1 MYVFGALT
9 VIAVELGLLV
19 WTFVLFGYGKWQRG
33 LGVGGAAML
42 HSSILVATMITWPQ
56 AFELSEE
63 PSDVIPVELLTVAET
78 TNVVAKVVEQ
88 PEQPEPEAQP
98 PAPPPPPPPPPEEVE
113 VAPPLPEEKPTPP
126 PEPPK
131 VVESK
136 PPPAPP
142 VPRQRPKPEPPQP
155 QFSVDSVLAL
165 LDKNA
170 PKQPPTLPAQPQAQ
184 VAETAQKGL
193 GAQNASTMDLRD
205 ALLSQIRECWNVPVG
220 APTPEKL
227 IVQVRVFLARDGSLA
242 QPPLLEP
249 QTRAAAASN
258 PYMRTAAEAALRA
271 VNVCEPYKLL
281 PADRYDAWREI
292 VMTFDPSRMI
302 GP

>member
-1 MYVFGALT
+1 MLKRSFIASGALHVA
-9 VIAVELGLLV
+9 VIA
-19 WTFVLFGYGKWQRG
+19 
-33 LGVGGAAML
+33 AA
-42 HSSILVATMITWPQ
+42 SFAWPH

-63 PSDVIPVELLTVAET
+63 PSDIIPVELMTVAET
-78 TNVVAKVVEQ
+78 TNVAPKVVEREP
-88 PEQPEPEAQP
+88 PELKEIPTPVA
-98 PAPPPPPPPPPEEVE
+98 APIPPPPPPEEVE
-113 VAPPLPEEKPTPP
+113 VEPEPEDKPPPP
-126 PEPPK
+126 PEPQQ
-131 VVESK
+131 VAEAAK
-136 PPPAPP
+136 PPPTPP
-142 VPRQRPKPEPPQP
+142 VPRQRPRPEPPQPPQP

-165 LDKNA
+165 LDSRA
-170 PKQPPTLPAQPQAQ
+170 PKAPPTPPPPQAEI
-184 VAETAQKGL
+184 AEAPQKGL
-193 GAQNASTMDLRD
+193 GAQTASTLDLRD

-227 IVQVRVFLARDGSLA
+227 IVQVRVFLTRDGSLA

-249 QTRAAAASN
+249 PTRAAAASN

-281 PADRYDAWREI
+281 PPDRYDQWREI

>member
-1 MYVFGALT
+1 MLKRSFIASGALHVA
-9 VIAVELGLLV
+9 VIA
-19 WTFVLFGYGKWQRG
+19 
-33 LGVGGAAML
+33 AA
-42 HSSILVATMITWPQ
+42 SFAWPH

-63 PSDVIPVELLTVAET
+63 PSDIIPVELMTVAEE
-78 TNVVAKVVEQ
+78 TNIAPKVVEREP
-88 PEQPEPEAQP
+88 PELKEIPSP
-98 PAPPPPPPPPPEEVE
+98 PAPPIPPPPPPEEVE
-113 VAPPLPEEKPTPP
+113 VAPPLPEEKPAPP
-126 PEPPK
+126 PEPPPQ
-131 VVESK
+131 VAETK

-142 VPRQRPKPEPPQP
+142 VPRQRPRPEPPQP
-155 QFSVDSVLAL
+155 QFNVDSVLAL
-165 LDKNA
+165 LDSRA
-170 PKQPPTLPAQPQAQ
+170 PKAPTPPPEAQ
-184 VAETAQKGL
+184 VAEAPQKGL
-193 GAQNASTMDLRD
+193 GAQTASTLDLRD

>member
-1 MYVFGALT
+1 MLKRSFIASGALHVA
-9 VIAVELGLLV
+9 VIA
-19 WTFVLFGYGKWQRG
+19 
-33 LGVGGAAML
+33 AA
-42 HSSILVATMITWPQ
+42 SFAWPQ

-63 PSDVIPVELLTVAET
+63 PSDIIPVELLTVAET
-78 TNVVAKVVEQ
+78 TNIAPKAVEQ
-88 PEQPEPEAQP
+88 PPEEQPPEAL

-113 VAPPLPEEKPTPP
+113 VAPTPPEEKPP

-131 VVESK
+131 LAESR
-136 PPPAPP
+136 PPSAPP

-155 QFSVDSVLAL
+155 QFSVDTVLAL
-165 LDKNA
+165 LDSRA
-170 PKQPPTLPAQPQAQ
+170 PKQAPTPPPQAEIAQ
-184 VAETAQKGL
+184 TAQKGL
-193 GAQNASTMDLRD
+193 GAQNASTLDLRD
-205 ALLSQIRECWNVPVG
+205 ALLAQIRECWNVPVG

-281 PADRYDAWREI
+281 PSDRYDAWREI

>member
-1 MYVFGALT
+1 MLKRSFIASGALH
-9 VIAVELGLLV
+9 VAIIA
-19 WTFVLFGYGKWQRG
+19 
-33 LGVGGAAML
+33 AA
-42 HSSILVATMITWPQ
+42 SFAWPH

-63 PSDVIPVELLTVAET
+63 PSDVIPVELMTVAET
-78 TNVVAKVVEQ
+78 TNVAPKVVEREP
-88 PEQPEPEAQP
+88 PELKEIPTPVA
-98 PAPPPPPPPPPEEVE
+98 APIPPPPPPEEVE
-113 VAPPLPEEKPTPP
+113 IAPDPEPKPPP
-126 PEPPK
+126 PEPK
-131 VVESK
+131 QVAEAIK
-136 PPPAPP
+136 PPPSPP
-142 VPRQRPKPEPPQP
+142 VPRQRPKPEPPPP

-165 LDKNA
+165 LESKA
-170 PKQPPTLPAQPQAQ
+170 PQKAPPAPQPQPKAE

-193 GAQNASTMDLRD
+193 GAQNASTLDLRD

-271 VNVCEPYKLL
+271 VNVCEPYRLL
-281 PADRYDAWREI
+281 PPDRYDSWREI

>member
-1 MYVFGALT
+1 MLKRSFIASGTLHV
-9 VIAVELGLLV
+9 VII
-19 WTFVLFGYGKWQRG
+19 
-33 LGVGGAAML
+33 AAA
-42 HSSILVATMITWPQ
+42 SFAWPH

-63 PSDVIPVELLTVAET
+63 PSDIIPVELMTVAEE
-78 TNVVAKVVEQ
+78 TNVAPKVVE
-88 PEQPEPEAQP
+88 PPREPPPLQEVPPP
-98 PAPPPPPPPPPEEVE
+98 PAPPIPPPPPPEEIE
-113 VAPPLPEEKPTPP
+113 VAPEPEQRPEPP

-131 VVESK
+131 QVVEAVK
-136 PPPAPP
+136 PPPKPP
-142 VPRQRPKPEPPQP
+142 VPRQRPRPEPPQP
-155 QFSVDSVLAL
+155 QFNVDSVLAL
-165 LDKNA
+165 LDSRTPKRPA
-170 PKQPPTLPAQPQAQ
+170 PPEAP
-184 VAETAQKGL
+184 VAETVTKGL
-193 GAQNASTMDLRD
+193 GAQNASTLDLRD

-281 PADRYDAWREI
+281 PPDRYESWREI

>member
-1 MYVFGALT
+1 MLKRSLIASGALHVA
-9 VIAVELGLLV
+9 VIA
-19 WTFVLFGYGKWQRG
+19 
-33 LGVGGAAML
+33 AA
-42 HSSILVATMITWPQ
+42 SFAWPH

-78 TNVVAKVVEQ
+78 TNVVAKVVEEP
-88 PEQPEPEAQP
+88 PEPQPEAQP
-98 PAPPPPPPPPPEEVE
+98 PAPPPPPPPEEVE

-170 PKQPPTLPAQPQAQ
+170 PKQPPTLPAPPQAQ
-184 VAETAQKGL
+184 VAETAQKGI

-281 PADRYDAWREI
+281 PTDRYDAWREI

>member
-1 MYVFGALT
+1 LALLDSK
-9 VIAVELGLLV
+9 AP
-19 WTFVLFGYGKWQRG
+19 K
-33 LGVGGAAML
+33 
-42 HSSILVATMITWPQ
+42 Q
-56 AFELSEE
+56 A
-63 PSDVIPVELLTVAET
+63 PTP
-78 TNVVAKVVEQ
+78 
-88 PEQPEPEAQP
+88 
-98 PAPPPPPPPPPEEVE
+98 
-113 VAPPLPEEKPTPP
+113 PTPP
-126 PEPPK
+126 P
-131 VVESK
+131 
-136 PPPAPP
+136 
-142 VPRQRPKPEPPQP
+142 
-155 QFSVDSVLAL
+155 
-165 LDKNA
+165 
-170 PKQPPTLPAQPQAQ
+170 QAQ
-184 VAETAQKGL
+184 IAEAPQKGL
-193 GAQNASTMDLRD
+193 GAQTASTLDLRD

-249 QTRAAAASN
+249 GTRAAAASN

>member
-1 MYVFGALT
+1 MLKRSLIASGALHVA
-9 VIAVELGLLV
+9 VIA
-19 WTFVLFGYGKWQRG
+19 
-33 LGVGGAAML
+33 AA
-42 HSSILVATMITWPQ
+42 SFAWPH

-63 PSDVIPVELLTVAET
+63 PSDVIPVELMTVAEA

-88 PEQPEPEAQP
+88 PPEPKEPEAQP
-98 PAPPPPPPPPPEEVE
+98 PAPPPPPPEEVE

-165 LDKNA
+165 LDSKA
-170 PKQPPTLPAQPQAQ
+170 PKQAPTPPTPPPQAQ
-184 VAETAQKGL
+184 IAEAPQKGL
-193 GAQNASTMDLRD
+193 GAQTASTLDLRD

-249 QTRAAAASN
+249 GTRAAAASN

>member
-1 MYVFGALT
+1 MLKRSFITSGALH
-9 VIAVELGLLV
+9 VGIIA
-19 WTFVLFGYGKWQRG
+19 
-33 LGVGGAAML
+33 AA
-42 HSSILVATMITWPQ
+42 SFAWPH

-63 PSDVIPVELLTVAET
+63 PSDIIPVELMTVAEV
-78 TNVVAKVVEQ
+78 TNVAPTVVEQ
-88 PEQPEPEAQP
+88 PPEP
-98 PAPPPPPPPPPEEVE
+98 PAPEALPPPEPPAPPPPPPEEVE
-113 VAPPLPEEKPTPP
+113 VAPPEPEQKPEPP

-131 VVESK
+131 VAEAAK
-136 PPPAPP
+136 PPPKPP
-142 VPRQRPKPEPPQP
+142 VPRQRPRPEPPQP

-165 LDKNA
+165 LDSRTPKPPA
-170 PKQPPTLPAQPQAQ
+170 PPQAE
-184 VAETAQKGL
+184 VAETVTKGL
-193 GAQNASTMDLRD
+193 GAQNASTLDLRD
-205 ALLSQIRECWNVPVG
+205 ALLSQIRDCWNVPVG

-281 PADRYDAWREI
+281 PADRYDSWREI

>member
-1 MYVFGALT
+1 MLKRSFIASGALH
-9 VIAVELGLLV
+9 VALIA
-19 WTFVLFGYGKWQRG
+19 
-33 LGVGGAAML
+33 AA
-42 HSSILVATMITWPQ
+42 SFAWPH

-63 PSDVIPVELLTVAET
+63 PSDIIPVELMTIAEV
-78 TNVVAKVVEQ
+78 TNVAPRIVEQ
-88 PEQPEPEAQP
+88 PPEPLPPEAL
-98 PAPPPPPPPPPEEVE
+98 PPPPPPPPPEEVE
-113 VAPPLPEEKPTPP
+113 VAPPEPEEKPAPP

-131 VVESK
+131 QVVEAAK

-142 VPRQRPKPEPPQP
+142 VPRQRPRPEPPQP
-155 QFSVDSVLAL
+155 QFNVDSVLAL
-165 LDKNA
+165 LDSRA
-170 PKQPPTLPAQPQAQ
+170 PKAPPPEAP
-184 VAETAQKGL
+184 VAETPMKGL
-193 GAQNASTMDLRD
+193 GAQNASTLDLRD

-227 IVQVRVFLARDGSLA
+227 IVQVRVFLTRDGSLA

-281 PADRYDAWREI
+281 PTDRYDSWREI

>member
-1 MYVFGALT
+1 MLKRSFIASGALH
-9 VIAVELGLLV
+9 VAIIA
-19 WTFVLFGYGKWQRG
+19 
-33 LGVGGAAML
+33 AA
-42 HSSILVATMITWPQ
+42 SFAWPH

-63 PSDVIPVELLTVAET
+63 PSDIIPVELMTVAET
-78 TNVVAKVVEQ
+78 TNVAPKVVELEREP
-88 PEQPEPEAQP
+88 PELKEIPTPVA
-98 PAPPPPPPPPPEEVE
+98 APIPPPPPPEEVE
-113 VAPPLPEEKPTPP
+113 VAPDPEPKPPP
-126 PEPPK
+126 PEPK
-131 VVESK
+131 QVVEAVK
-136 PPPAPP
+136 PPPTPP
-142 VPRQRPKPEPPQP
+142 VPRQRPKPEPPPP

-165 LDKNA
+165 LESKA
-170 PKQPPTLPAQPQAQ
+170 PQKAPPTPQPQPKAE

-193 GAQNASTMDLRD
+193 GAQNASTLDLRD

-281 PADRYDAWREI
+281 PPDRYDQWREI

>member
-1 MYVFGALT
+1 MLKRSFIASGALH
-9 VIAVELGLLV
+9 VVAIA
-19 WTFVLFGYGKWQRG
+19 
-33 LGVGGAAML
+33 AA
-42 HSSILVATMITWPQ
+42 SFAWPH

-63 PSDVIPVELLTVAET
+63 PSDIIPVELMTVAET
-78 TNVVAKVVEQ
+78 TNIAPKVVEE
-88 PEQPEPEAQP
+88 PIPEPPEVTPPP

-113 VAPPLPEEKPTPP
+113 VAPPLPEEKPAP

-131 VVESK
+131 VVEAK

-142 VPRQRPKPEPPQP
+142 VPRQRPRPEPPQP

-165 LDKNA
+165 LDSRA
-170 PKQPPTLPAQPQAQ
+170 PPKPAPPPPETPI
-184 VAETAQKGL
+184 AETAQKGL
-193 GAQNASTMDLRD
+193 GAQTASTIDLRD

-281 PADRYDAWREI
+281 PADRYDSWREI
-292 VMTFDPSRMI
+292 VMTFDPTRMI

>member
-1 MYVFGALT
+1 M
-9 VIAVELGLLV
+9 
-19 WTFVLFGYGKWQRG
+19 
-33 LGVGGAAML
+33 
-42 HSSILVATMITWPQ
+42 
-56 AFELSEE
+56 
-63 PSDVIPVELLTVAET
+63 AET
-78 TNVVAKVVEQ
+78 VT
-88 PEQPEPEAQP
+88 
-98 PAPPPPPPPPPEEVE
+98 
-113 VAPPLPEEKPTPP
+113 
-126 PEPPK
+126 
-131 VVESK
+131 
-136 PPPAPP
+136 
-142 VPRQRPKPEPPQP
+142 
-155 QFSVDSVLAL
+155 
-165 LDKNA
+165 
-170 PKQPPTLPAQPQAQ
+170 
-184 VAETAQKGL
+184 KGL
-193 GAQNASTMDLRD
+193 GAQNASTLDLRD

-281 PADRYDAWREI
+281 PADRYDSWREI

>member
-1 MYVFGALT
+1 MLKRSYIASGALHAL
-9 VIAVELGLLV
+9 VIA
-19 WTFVLFGYGKWQRG
+19 
-33 LGVGGAAML
+33 AA
-42 HSSILVATMITWPQ
+42 SFAWPH

-63 PSDVIPVELLTVAET
+63 RSDIIPVELMTVADV
-78 TNVVAKVVEQ
+78 TNVQPKVVVQ
-88 PEQPEPEAQP
+88 PRETQPLEI
-98 PAPPPPPPPPPEEVE
+98 PPPPPPRVPPPPPLEEIE
-113 VAPPLPEEKPTPP
+113 VAPDEEKAPEPPP
-126 PEPPK
+126 PEPK
-131 VVESK
+131 QIVEAVK
-136 PPPAPP
+136 PPQTPP
-142 VPRQRPKPEPPQP
+142 TPRQRPRPEPPQP
-155 QFSVDSVLAL
+155 QFNVDSVLAL
-165 LDKNA
+165 LDSRA
-170 PKQPPTLPAQPQAQ
+170 PKAAPPPAP
-184 VAETAQKGL
+184 VAETTTKGI
-193 GAQNASTMDLRD
+193 GAQNASTLDLRD
-205 ALLSQIRECWNVPVG
+205 ALLAQIRECWNVPVG

-249 QTRAAAASN
+249 STRAAAASN